1 MAAPFGIIGH
11 AAAGPGEALEPADAG
26 GGFVFLSAQCDA
38 HVPQGLPA
46 SEGTRFGVPTEAKVA
61 SATIFRAGESA

>member
-11 AAAGPGEALEPADAG
+11 AATGPGEALEPADAG
-26 GGFVFLSAQCDA
+26 GGFVFVSARCDA

-46 SEGTRFGVPTEAKVA
+46 SQGTRCGVLTEAKVA
-61 SATIFRAGESA
+61 ATIFLAGESA